1 MSVSAYAY
9 HFGKQS
15 LENVFKY
22 RELSNWKFVYTCL
35 FSIKW
40 SVFSYKIRLK
50 RHFLNQSKRSTGKT
64 NQWMQ

>member
-1 MSVSAYAY
+1 MNVYASAY

-40 SVFSYKIRLK
+40 SIFSYKIR
-50 RHFLNQSKRSTGKT
+50 HFL
-64 NQWMQ
+64 